1 MKQHLGLV
9 KMVDPGFGITEF
21 NQTQEVM
28 NMNLDKTIFAD
39 SEDVNLRTLVNSNL
53 TSEIEKKTLF
63 FCHECSSEVAN
74 SDSLETHMEK
84 HFMEFSIESNASIST
99 GNIKD
104 QEYPVPAN
112 LFCSF
117 VHKFNCT

>member
-1 MKQHLGLV
+1 
-9 KMVDPGFGITEF
+9 MVDPGFGITEF

-39 SEDVNLRTLVNSNL
+39 SEDVNLRTLVNSNM
-53 TSEIEKKTLF
+53 TSEIEKKNLF